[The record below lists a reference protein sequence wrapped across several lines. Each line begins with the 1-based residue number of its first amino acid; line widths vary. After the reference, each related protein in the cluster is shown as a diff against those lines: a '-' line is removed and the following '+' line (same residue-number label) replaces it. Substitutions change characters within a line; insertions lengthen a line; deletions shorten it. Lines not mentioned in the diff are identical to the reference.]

1 MQWFQGAVFS
11 IIPSVFFHFVSFSS
25 FWKNCFENWD
35 EFCPLFTT
43 KFPYLQPGQ
52 RVGFSWLEKIL
63 TSNIVC
69 LTLDNKQKSLGFDK
83 RITWLSNDSKISL
96 LPCIVS
102 ESWAFLQKPLKNF
115 QEFFYLCFIF
125 IFLFFIFTFFQ
136 LATVGKHHAKKALKI
151 LFILRGNLIP

>member
-1 MQWFQGAVFS
+1 MRSFRSSLQFFS
-11 IIPSVFFHFVSFSS
+11 ILCPSLAFGKIALKIGMNFI
-25 FWKNCFENWD
+25 
-35 EFCPLFTT
+35 
-43 KFPYLQPGQ
+43 PYLQPGQ

-102 ESWAFLQKPLKNF
+102 EL
-115 QEFFYLCFIF
+115 
-125 IFLFFIFTFFQ
+125 
-136 LATVGKHHAKKALKI
+136 
-151 LFILRGNLIP
+151 